1 MKQFLVREAPI
12 TVGDPLSRY
21 SHEQVPGF
29 AVGFVVVLAGVAS
42 AAGRAVG
49 IEPEPYFGLGE
60 KNPGAGD
67 EIPSLHGKNVNR
79 EEVEVFGAV
88 VLIRS
93 RAAAAKADEI
103 SAASLARRESLHL
116 YAEEA
121 SGAVDDDI
129 VLERVSMRL
138 EDAESAGCGL
148 RHEL

>member
-1 MKQFLVREAPI
+1 
-12 TVGDPLSRY
+12 
-21 SHEQVPGF
+21 VPGF

-49 IEPEPYFGLGE
+49 IEAEPHFRSGE

-67 EIPSLHGKNVNR
+67 EIPSLHGKNVNG

-88 VLIRS
+88 ALY
-93 RAAAAKADEI
+93 ATTAAAKAAEI
-103 SAASLARRESLHL
+103 SAASVVRRESLHL
-116 YAEEA
+116 HAEEA
-121 SGAVDDDI
+121 VGAVDDDI
-129 VLERVSMRL
+129 VFKRVSVRL